1 MDFLTLF
8 GIYVAVVLTCIA
20 LVCKYSGHQQTPL
33 GRLFDTATGV
43 RAFGYDS

>member
-8 GIYVAVVLTCIA
+8 GVYVAVVLTCIA

-33 GRLFDTATGV
+33 GLLLDKFTGV
-43 RAFGYDS
+43 CKVLQT